1 MGKSSILIKW
11 ISFAHLHLHSVILGR
26 LMLLNDII
34 QLQEKKKLSKTDC
47 LEQSELLIHM
57 ET

>member
-1 MGKSSILIKW
+1 M
-11 ISFAHLHLHSVILGR
+11 F
-26 LMLLNDII
+26 LNDII